1 MVNLNKLKLKIFENG
16 MNVSQ
21 LAEKIGI
28 DRSTLYR
35 KLQKNGDNISI
46 KEANL
51 MVETLHLT
59 VEEANA
65 IFFSNHVA

>member
-21 LAEKIGI
+21 LAEKIGM

-35 KLQKNGDNISI
+35 KFQKNGDNISI

-51 MVETLHLT
+51 MVETLH
-59 VEEANA
+59 
-65 IFFSNHVA
+65 

>member
-16 MNVSQ
+16 MNISQ
-21 LAEKIGI
+21 LAEKIGV
-28 DRSTLYR
+28 DKSTLYR
-35 KLQKNGDNISI
+35 KFQKNGDSISI

-59 VEEANA
+59 VEEANS
-65 IFFSNHVA
+65 IFFSQYVA

>member
-21 LAEKIGI
+21 LAEKIGV

-35 KLQKNGDNISI
+35 KFQKNGDSISI

-51 MVETLHLT
+51 MVKTLHLT

-65 IFFSNHVA
+65 IFFSNYVA

>member
-21 LAEKIGI
+21 LAEKIGM

-35 KLQKNGDNISI
+35 KFQKNGDNISI

-65 IFFSNHVA
+65 IFFSNYVA